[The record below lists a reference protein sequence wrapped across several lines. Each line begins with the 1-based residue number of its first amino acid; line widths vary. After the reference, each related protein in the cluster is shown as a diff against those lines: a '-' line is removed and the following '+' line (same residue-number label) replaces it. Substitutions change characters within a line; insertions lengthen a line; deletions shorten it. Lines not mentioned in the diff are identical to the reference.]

1 MSRTPPGDDRAAAYA
16 PSPEAPTRRQHEP
29 TPDKNGVW
37 ATSRVAWYAQVFTGP
52 SRPEL
57 AGISLSGVCVTAV
70 ESRPAGVVLTPSP
83 GGHRPFGARVKA
95 FVALTK
101 PRIIELLLITTVP
114 VMFLAEQ
121 GVPDMWLVLVT
132 CVGGYL
138 SAGGANALNMFID
151 RDIDA
156 LMDRTSQRPLVTGM
170 VSPREGLVFGLS
182 LAVIS
187 TLWFG
192 LLVNW
197 LSAALALGAL
207 LFYVV
212 VYTMILK
219 RRTSQNIVWGGIA
232 GCMPVF
238 IGWSAV
244 TNSLSWAAVILFLVM
259 FFWTPP
265 HYWPLSMKV
274 REDYARV
281 GVPMLPVVASNQ
293 TVARQIVL
301 YSWVMVAV
309 SLLLTP
315 LGYTGWF
322 YTAVALVA
330 GGWWLWEAHGLQ
342 SRAKSGATGG
352 KLKEM
357 RLFHWS
363 ITYVSLLFV
372 AVAVDPFLR

>member
-1 MSRTPPGDDRAAAYA
+1 M
-16 PSPEAPTRRQHEP
+16 
-29 TPDKNGVW
+29 
-37 ATSRVAWYAQVFTGP
+37 
-52 SRPEL
+52 
-57 AGISLSGVCVTAV
+57 
-70 ESRPAGVVLTPSP
+70 
-83 GGHRPFGARVKA
+83 A

-121 GVPDMWLVLVT
+121 GVPSLWLVLAT
-132 CVGGYL
+132 CFGGYL
-138 SAGGANALNMFID
+138 SAGGANALNMYID

-156 LMDRTSQRPLVTGM
+156 LMDRTAGRPLVTGM
-170 VSPREGLVFGLS
+170 VSPRECLAFGIGLGV
-182 LAVIS
+182 VS
-187 TLWFG
+187 TLFFG
-192 LLVNW
+192 LLINW
-197 LSAALALGAL
+197 LSAALSLGAL

-212 VYTMILK
+212 VYTMLLK

-232 GCMPVF
+232 GCMPVL

-244 TNSLSWAAVILFLVM
+244 KNEVSWAAVILFLVI

-274 REDYARV
+274 KDDYARV
-281 GVPMLPVVASNQ
+281 GVPMLPVVAGNKA
-293 TVARQIVL
+293 VAKQIVL

-322 YTAVALVA
+322 YTSVALLA
-330 GGWWLWEAHGLQ
+330 GGWWLWEAHALNA
-342 SRAKSGATGG
+342 RAKAGLAGA

>member
-1 MSRTPPGDDRAAAYA
+1 M
-16 PSPEAPTRRQHEP
+16 
-29 TPDKNGVW
+29 
-37 ATSRVAWYAQVFTGP
+37 
-52 SRPEL
+52 
-57 AGISLSGVCVTAV
+57 SLSGVCVTAV
-70 ESRPAGVVLTPSP
+70 ESRPAGVLAEAST
-83 GGHRPFGARVKA
+83 GKRPFGARVKA

-121 GVPDMWLVLVT
+121 GVPDLWLVVNT
-132 CVGGYL
+132 CIGGYL
-138 SAGGANALNMFID
+138 SAGGANALNMYID

-170 VSPREGLVFGLS
+170 VSPREGLVFGLV
-182 LAVIS
+182 LAVVS
-187 TLWFG
+187 TLWLG
-192 LLVNW
+192 TLVNW
-197 LSAALALGAL
+197 LSAWLALGAL

-232 GCMPVF
+232 GCLPVL
-238 IGWSAV
+238 IGWSSV
-244 TNSLSWAAVILFLVM
+244 TNSMSWAALILFLVM

-274 REDYARV
+274 KEDYARV
-281 GVPMLPVVASNQ
+281 GVPMLPVIASNRV
-293 TVARQIVL
+293 VAKQIVL

-322 YTAVALVA
+322 YTAVALAA
-330 GGWWLWEAHGLQ
+330 GGWWLWEAHALLN
-342 SRAKSGATGG
+342 RAKAGETGG

>member
-1 MSRTPPGDDRAAAYA
+1 M
-16 PSPEAPTRRQHEP
+16 
-29 TPDKNGVW
+29 
-37 ATSRVAWYAQVFTGP
+37 
-52 SRPEL
+52 
-57 AGISLSGVCVTAV
+57 
-70 ESRPAGVVLTPSP
+70 
-83 GGHRPFGARVKA
+83 A

-114 VMFLAEQ
+114 VMFLAEK
-121 GVPDMWLVLVT
+121 GVPPMWLVLAT
-132 CVGGYL
+132 CFGGYL
-138 SAGGANALNMFID
+138 SAGGANALNMYID

-156 LMDRTSQRPLVTGM
+156 LMDRTAQRPLVTGM
-170 VSPREGLVFGLS
+170 VSPRECLVFGIS
-182 LAVIS
+182 LGVIS
-187 TLWFG
+187 TLFFG
-192 LLVNW
+192 LLINW
-197 LSAALALGAL
+197 LSAALSLGAL

-212 VYTMILK
+212 VYTMLLK
-219 RRTSQNIVWGGIA
+219 RRTAQNIVWGGIA
-232 GCMPVF
+232 GCLPVL

-244 TNSLSWAAVILFLVM
+244 KNEVSWAAVILFLVI

-274 REDYARV
+274 KDDYARV
-281 GVPMLPVVASNQ
+281 GVPMLPVVAGNKA
-293 TVARQIVL
+293 VAKQIVL

-322 YTAVALVA
+322 YTSVALVA
-330 GGWWLWEAHGLQ
+330 GGWWLWEAHAL
-342 SRAKSGATGG
+342 SARAKAGVTGA

>member
-1 MSRTPPGDDRAAAYA
+1 M
-16 PSPEAPTRRQHEP
+16 
-29 TPDKNGVW
+29 
-37 ATSRVAWYAQVFTGP
+37 
-52 SRPEL
+52 
-57 AGISLSGVCVTAV
+57 CVTAV
-70 ESRPAGVVLTPSP
+70 ESRPAGVVGTSQSP
-83 GGHRPFGARVKA
+83 AHRPFGARAMA

-114 VMFLAEQ
+114 VMFLAER
-121 GVPDMWLVLVT
+121 GVPDLTLVLLT

-138 SAGGANALNMFID
+138 SAGGANALNMYID

-170 VSPREGLVFGLS
+170 VSPRECLVFGIA
-182 LAVIS
+182 LAVVS
-187 TLWFG
+187 TLLFG
-192 LLVNW
+192 LTVNW
-197 LSAALALGAL
+197 LSAWLALGAL

-232 GCMPVF
+232 GCMPVL

-244 TNSLSWAAVILFLVM
+244 TGSMAWAPVILFLVI

-274 REDYARV
+274 KDDYARV
-281 GVPMLPVVASNQ
+281 GVPMLPVIAGNKAVAK
-293 TVARQIVL
+293 QIVL
-301 YSWVMVAV
+301 YSWVMVVV

-322 YTAVALVA
+322 YTAVALAA
-330 GGWWLWEAHGLQ
+330 GGWWLWEAHALLN
-342 SRAKSGATGG
+342 RAKAEVTGG

>member
-1 MSRTPPGDDRAAAYA
+1 M
-16 PSPEAPTRRQHEP
+16 
-29 TPDKNGVW
+29 
-37 ATSRVAWYAQVFTGP
+37 
-52 SRPEL
+52 
-57 AGISLSGVCVTAV
+57 TAV
-70 ESRPAGVVLTPSP
+70 ETRPAGGLSQVPGSP
-83 GGHRPFGARVKA
+83 GNRPFGARVKA
-95 FVALTK
+95 FIALTK
-101 PRIIELLLITTVP
+101 PRVIELLLMTTVP
-114 VMFLAEQ
+114 VMFLAAG
-121 GVPDMWLVLVT
+121 GVPDLWLVLAT

-138 SAGGANALNMFID
+138 SAGGAAAFNMYLD

-156 LMDRTSQRPLVTGM
+156 MMDRTAQRPLVTGM
-170 VSPREGLVFGLS
+170 VSPRECLVFASALTVGSTVLFWYLVNPLSAMLS
-182 LAVIS
+182 L
-187 TLWFG
+187 
-192 LLVNW
+192 
-197 LSAALALGAL
+197 GAIF
-207 LFYVV
+207 FYVV

-238 IGWSAV
+238 IGWSSV
-244 TNSLSWAAVILFLVM
+244 TNSVSWASLVLFLVI

-274 REDYARV
+274 TDDYKRA
-281 GVPMLPVVASNQ
+281 GVPMLPAVAGNKV
-293 TVARQIVL
+293 VARQIVV

-309 SLLLTP
+309 SLLLQP

-322 YTAVALVA
+322 YTAVAVA
-330 GGWWLWEAHGLQ
+330 CGAFWLREAHALQ
-342 SRAKSGATGG
+342 ARAKAGITGA

>member
-1 MSRTPPGDDRAAAYA
+1 M
-16 PSPEAPTRRQHEP
+16 
-29 TPDKNGVW
+29 
-37 ATSRVAWYAQVFTGP
+37 
-52 SRPEL
+52 
-57 AGISLSGVCVTAV
+57 CVTAV
-70 ESRPAGVVLTPSP
+70 ESRPAGALTSSSR
-83 GGHRPFGARVKA
+83 GQRPFGARIKA

-121 GVPDMWLVLVT
+121 GVPDLWLVLIT

-138 SAGGANALNMFID
+138 SAGGANALNMWWD

-156 LMDRTSQRPLVTGM
+156 LMERTSQRPLVTGM
-170 VSPREGLVFGLS
+170 VSPKECLAFGIA

-187 TLWFG
+187 TLLFG
-192 LLVNW
+192 FAVNW
-197 LSAALALGAL
+197 LSAWLSLGAL

-219 RRTSQNIVWGGIA
+219 RRTAQNIVWGGIA
-232 GCMPVF
+232 GCLPVL
-238 IGWSAV
+238 IGWSSV
-244 TNSLSWAAVILFLVM
+244 TNSMSWAPVILFGVM

-274 REDYARV
+274 KDDYVRA
-281 GVPMLPVVASNQ
+281 GVPMLPVLASNKV
-293 TVARQIVL
+293 VAKQIVA

-309 SLLLTP
+309 SLLLQP

-322 YTAVALVA
+322 YTAVALLA
-330 GGWWLWEAHGLQ
+330 GGFWLWEAHGLQ
-342 SRAKSGATGG
+342 SRAKAEVSGA

-363 ITYVSLLFV
+363 ITYVSLVFV
-372 AVAVDPFLR
+372 AIAVDPFLR

>member
-1 MSRTPPGDDRAAAYA
+1 M
-16 PSPEAPTRRQHEP
+16 
-29 TPDKNGVW
+29 
-37 ATSRVAWYAQVFTGP
+37 
-52 SRPEL
+52 
-57 AGISLSGVCVTAV
+57 TAV
-70 ESRPAGVVLTPSP
+70 ESRPAGVLGTST
-83 GGHRPFGARVKA
+83 GNRPFGARVKA

-121 GVPDMWLVLVT
+121 GVPDLWLVVNT
-132 CVGGYL
+132 CLGGYL
-138 SAGGANALNMFID
+138 SAGGANALNMYID

-170 VSPREGLVFGLS
+170 VSPREGLVFGLV
-182 LAVIS
+182 LAVVS
-187 TLWFG
+187 TVWFG

-197 LSAALALGAL
+197 LSAWLSLGAL

-219 RRTSQNIVWGGIA
+219 RRTAQNIVWGGIA
-232 GCMPVF
+232 GCMPVL

-244 TNSLSWAAVILFLVM
+244 TDSMSWAAVILFLVI

-274 REDYARV
+274 KEDYARV
-281 GVPMLPVVASNQ
+281 GVPMLPVIASNKV
-293 TVARQIVL
+293 VARQIVL

-322 YTAVALVA
+322 YTAVALA
-330 GGWWLWEAHGLQ
+330 TGGWWLWEAHALQ
-342 SRAKSGATGG
+342 ARAKAGETGA

>member
-1 MSRTPPGDDRAAAYA
+1 M
-16 PSPEAPTRRQHEP
+16 
-29 TPDKNGVW
+29 
-37 ATSRVAWYAQVFTGP
+37 
-52 SRPEL
+52 
-57 AGISLSGVCVTAV
+57 CVTAV
-70 ESRPAGVVLTPSP
+70 ESRPSGGGTAHALKAMGELGTSSGPS
-83 GGHRPFGARVKA
+83 HRPFGARVMA

-114 VMFLAEQ
+114 VMFLAKQ
-121 GVPDMWLVLVT
+121 GVPDLGLVLLT
-132 CVGGYL
+132 CLGGYL
-138 SAGGANALNMFID
+138 SAGGANALNMYID

-170 VSPREGLVFGLS
+170 VSPRECLAFGLS
-182 LAVIS
+182 LAAVS
-187 TLWFG
+187 TLLFG
-192 LLVNW
+192 LTVNW
-197 LSAALALGAL
+197 LSAWLSLGAL
-207 LFYVV
+207 FFYVV

-232 GCMPVF
+232 GCMPVL

-244 TNSLSWAAVILFLVM
+244 TNSMSLAPVVLFLVM

-274 REDYARV
+274 RDDYARV
-281 GVPMLPVVASNQ
+281 GVPMLPVVASNKV
-293 TVARQIVL
+293 VARQIVL
-301 YSWVMVAV
+301 YSWVMVGV

-322 YTAVALVA
+322 YTTVALLA

-342 SRAKSGATGG
+342 NRAKDEAAGG

>member
-1 MSRTPPGDDRAAAYA
+1 M
-16 PSPEAPTRRQHEP
+16 
-29 TPDKNGVW
+29 
-37 ATSRVAWYAQVFTGP
+37 
-52 SRPEL
+52 
-57 AGISLSGVCVTAV
+57 
-70 ESRPAGVVLTPSP
+70 
-83 GGHRPFGARVKA
+83 A

-121 GVPDMWLVLVT
+121 GVPSLWLVLAT
-132 CVGGYL
+132 CFGGYL
-138 SAGGANALNMFID
+138 SAGGANALNMYID

-156 LMDRTSQRPLVTGM
+156 LMDRTSGRPLVTGM
-170 VSPREGLVFGLS
+170 VSPRECLVFGITLGI
-182 LAVIS
+182 VS
-187 TLWFG
+187 TLFFG
-192 LLVNW
+192 LLINW

-212 VYTMILK
+212 VYTMLLK

-232 GCMPVF
+232 GCMPVL

-244 TNSLSWAAVILFLVM
+244 KNEVSWAAVILFLVI

-274 REDYARV
+274 KDDYARV
-281 GVPMLPVVASNQ
+281 GVPMLPVVAGNRA
-293 TVARQIVL
+293 VAKQIVL

-322 YTAVALVA
+322 YTSVALVA
-330 GGWWLWEAHGLQ
+330 GGWWLWEAHGLNA
-342 SRAKSGATGG
+342 RAKSGVTGA

>member
-1 MSRTPPGDDRAAAYA
+1 M
-16 PSPEAPTRRQHEP
+16 
-29 TPDKNGVW
+29 
-37 ATSRVAWYAQVFTGP
+37 
-52 SRPEL
+52 
-57 AGISLSGVCVTAV
+57 SLSGVCVTAV
-70 ESRPAGVVLTPSP
+70 ESRP
-83 GGHRPFGARVKA
+83 GGTSRALEGLGEGALGASQNPVHRPFGARVKA

-114 VMFLAEQ
+114 VMFLAQQ
-121 GVPDMWLVLVT
+121 GVPDLRLVLLT

-138 SAGGANALNMFID
+138 SAGGANALNMYID

-170 VSPREGLVFGLS
+170 VSPRECLVFGIT
-182 LAVIS
+182 LAVVS
-187 TLWFG
+187 TLLFG
-192 LLVNW
+192 LTVNW
-197 LSAALALGAL
+197 LSAWLSLGAL

-232 GCMPVF
+232 GCMPVL

-244 TNSLSWAAVILFLVM
+244 TNSISWAPVVLFLVI

-274 REDYARV
+274 KDDYARV
-281 GVPMLPVVASNQ
+281 GVPMLPVIASNKV
-293 TVARQIVL
+293 VARQIVV

-322 YTAVALVA
+322 YTAVALA
-330 GGWWLWEAHGLQ
+330 SGGWWLWEAHALQ
-342 SRAKSGATGG
+342 NRAKAEVTGA